1 MVQREEK
8 KALSNR
14 ISNLKPFFRTAELRI
29 VDIRKISI
37 WITAFLITTI
47 TILSSLSTFDTFGQ
61 GEQLG
66 TSPLFPNATSKL
78 PGVPTIVPGLH
89 VMSLVN
95 GIKSTWLIISSDNE
109 LSLNLRYT
117 GTGTTPAVSL
127 FATALKN
134 TTLGQQGTLSQNQSF
149 QRLTGSNVTNAGW
162 VSPLTVPIRLKGDM
176 SLYDADLI
184 IVMIVPL
191 NNNTIGSNATTASIP
206 ASTPAITS

>member
-1 MVQREEK
+1 
-8 KALSNR
+8 
-14 ISNLKPFFRTAELRI
+14 
-29 VDIRKISI
+29 
-37 WITAFLITTI
+37 
-47 TILSSLSTFDTFGQ
+47 
-61 GEQLG
+61 
-66 TSPLFPNATSKL
+66 
-78 PGVPTIVPGLH
+78 
-89 VMSLVN
+89 MSLVN

-162 VSPLTVPIRLKGDM
+162 VSPLTVPIRLNGDM

-191 NNNTIGSNATTASIP
+191 NNSTLGSNTTTATIP
-206 ASTPAITS
+206 ATPSS